1 MSELTLKEAN
11 EAERAAKGE
20 RSGVSQAGC
29 RGPRRFKRSAPCPP
43 SAFAPGATADKP
55 LLRLRRATGVSLS
68 GTYAEGG
75 ANGAERAAKGER
87 SEVRQAGCRGPR
99 RFKRSAPCK
108 TRTCDLLVRSQTLYP
123 TELRARKPRLYH
135 PPFANRY
142 NRQVSVEAHRQH
154 APASVR
160 CFVLTISDTRTAET
174 DSSGD
179 AIASELTA
187 AGHEVIGRRIV
198 RDDPG
203 AVSEIVKSESLNA
216 DLIVTTGGTGITAR
230 DSTYE
235 AIAALLDK
243 RLDGFGE
250 LFRMLS
256 YEQIGAAAMLSR
268 ACAGSI
274 GTTAVF
280 ALPGSTHAVKL
291 AMDKL
296 ILPEIG
302 HVVRELHR

>member
-1 MSELTLKEAN
+1 
-11 EAERAAKGE
+11 
-20 RSGVSQAGC
+20 
-29 RGPRRFKRSAPCPP
+29 
-43 SAFAPGATADKP
+43 
-55 LLRLRRATGVSLS
+55 
-68 GTYAEGG
+68 
-75 ANGAERAAKGER
+75 
-87 SEVRQAGCRGPR
+87 
-99 RFKRSAPCK
+99 
-108 TRTCDLLVRSQTLYP
+108 
-123 TELRARKPRLYH
+123 
-135 PPFANRY
+135 
-142 NRQVSVEAHRQH
+142 VSVETHRQH

-160 CFVLTISDTRTAET
+160 CFVLTISDSRTAET

-179 AIASELTA
+179 AIAWELTA

-198 RDDPG
+198 PDDPG
-203 AVSEIVKSESLNA
+203 AVSEIVKSESRKA

-235 AIAALLDK
+235 AIATLLDK

-280 ALPGSTHAVKL
+280 ALPGSAHAVKL